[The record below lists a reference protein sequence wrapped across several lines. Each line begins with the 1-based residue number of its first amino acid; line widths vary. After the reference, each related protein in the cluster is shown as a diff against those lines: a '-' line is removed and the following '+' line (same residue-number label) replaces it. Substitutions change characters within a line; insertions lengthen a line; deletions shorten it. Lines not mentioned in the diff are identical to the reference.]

1 MRVRLPSLTAGLL
14 LGGPLL
20 ALHPQERDDPPV
32 RHPLP
37 TPEEIAA
44 LPPDGGPAFNRL
56 VFEKSPYL
64 LQHARNPVDWYPWGD
79 EAFRAALAQDKPIF
93 LSIGY
98 STCHWCHVMEHESFE
113 DPDVAAL
120 LNESFVC
127 IKVDREERPDLDHV
141 YMTVTQ
147 AMTGRGGWPMTV
159 VMTPQKQPFFAGTYF
174 PRAGRYGRPGMTDL
188 VPRLAEVWKSQRTD
202 VLNSA
207 AAITQRLSEMVA
219 GDPGTGLEPGVLDRA
234 ASTLAQ
240 QFDTVHGGFGDA
252 PKFPVP
258 HNLRLLLR
266 RWQRTGEGAA
276 LGMVEKTLSEM
287 RRGGIWDHVGFGFH
301 RYSTD
306 AEWLVPHFEKML
318 YDQALLALAYT
329 EAWQAT
335 GKSEFRETASG
346 ILEYVRRDMTSP
358 EGGFYSAEDADSEGE
373 EGKFYLWTAAEL
385 RDALGEHDADLAMD
399 VFGVAE
405 AGNYRDEASGERTG
419 GNILHQRESPAESA
433 RRRGE
438 PLEEFAAHLESIRR
452 RLFAVREVRIH
463 PLKDD
468 KVLTDWNGLM
478 IAAYALAGRAFDEPA
493 HTAIARRAGEHLL
506 TRLRRPDGS
515 LFKLAR
521 LGVAAGDGLL
531 EDYAYAAWGLLE
543 LYETTQ
549 EPRWLGA
556 AIELTERAVALFHDA
571 QRGGFYLAPADS
583 KDLIVRPK
591 DAYDGAQP
599 SGNSVAALNLLRL
612 GRMTGETRWDELAQ
626 GVFGAFAGDVMR
638 NPVAYSQM
646 LAAYGFALGPTYEVV
661 VAGDPA
667 AEDVR
672 ELLRGVQRAFAPDK
686 VVQLRPASGPDEVVE
701 LVELAEH
708 LEALVPVEGKVTVY
722 VCRNFACQEP
732 VHTLEE
738 VLRSLGVR

>member
-1 MRVRLPSLTAGLL
+1 MRIRRAPLLAAELL
-14 LGGPLL
+14 LGAPLL
-20 ALHPQERDDPPV
+20 ALPLQEHDSPV
-32 RHPLP
+32 RQPLP

-44 LPPDGGPAFNRL
+44 LPPDGGPAYNRL

-113 DPDVAAL
+113 DPYVAEL
-120 LNESFVC
+120 LNGSFVC

-174 PRAGRYGRPGMTDL
+174 PRSGRYGRPGMTDL
-188 VPRLAEVWKSQRTD
+188 LPRLAEVWKSQRAD

-207 AAITQRLSEMVA
+207 SAITQRLSEMVA
-219 GDPGTGLEPGVLDRA
+219 GDPGTGLAPAVLDRA
-234 ASTLAQ
+234 AGLLAQ
-240 QFDTVHGGFGDA
+240 QFDTARGGFGDA

-258 HNLRLLLR
+258 HNLRMLLR
-266 RWQRTGEGAA
+266 RWYRNGDATTLA
-276 LGMVEKTLSEM
+276 MVEKTLSAM

-335 GKSEFRETASG
+335 GKEEYRETVRG

-385 RDALGEHDADLAMD
+385 REALGAEDAELAMD

-405 AGNYRDEASGERTG
+405 AGNFRDEATGERGG
-419 GNILHQRESPAESA
+419 GNILHQRESAPESA
-433 RRRGE
+433 ARRGE
-438 PLEEFAAHLESIRR
+438 PLEPFAARLESIRR
-452 RLFAVREVRIH
+452 RLFTVREARIH

-478 IAAYALAGRAFDEPA
+478 IAAYALAGRAFDDA
-493 HTAIARRAGEHLL
+493 GFTAIAVRAGEHLL
-506 TRLRRPDGS
+506 ARLRRSDGS

-531 EDYAYAAWGLLE
+531 EDYAYATWGLLE

-549 EPRWLGA
+549 EPRWLRA
-556 AIELTERAVALFHDA
+556 ALELSERAVALFHDGE
-571 QRGGFYLAPADS
+571 RGGFYLAPAGS

-612 GRMTGETRWDELAQ
+612 GRLTGETRWDELAA

-638 NPVAYSQM
+638 NPIAYSQM
-646 LAAYGFALGPTYEVV
+646 LAAYGFAQGPTHEVV

-672 ELLRGVQRAFAPDK
+672 ELLRGVHRAFAPDK
-686 VVQLRPASGPDEVVE
+686 VVQLRPATGAEE
-701 LVELAEH
+701 LVALAEH
-708 LEALVPVEGKVTVY
+708 LEPLHPTGDRVTAY

-732 VHTLEE
+732 VHTLDE